1 MINGKLLLKHLTKM
15 LVTGD
20 LEEAGDL
27 IGLLARSHDR
37 VFTNQLI
44 QYARRNRV
52 SHILYKALVER
63 GLANSELAGILA
75 VDAGTIHESACHRDK
90 LLSLLV
96 EALEE
101 GGVDYVVFKTFNDL
115 GVVDVDIDVIIKPE
129 SYLDAVKI
137 LLEKGFKP
145 IDDLSKTYATG
156 FMVKDNPVIVD
167 LHTDITILGVPYVRR
182 ETLFSHKVRINY
194 KAKCSCC
201 PFNLNILDTHA
212 EALVRIGHSV
222 VKEAEIRLEDVSE
235 VLKAVKEKP
244 SELKK
249 LAKAEKLNFA
259 LLLFTEK
266 IRSELGI
273 SMEALEGDDEARALG
288 VLRGLVTRS
297 EDAPPYHLPRLASI
311 ITLLHRIHEIREDYS
326 VLRILSNIKYPRN
339 AAHIGGLLLK
349 RVGLHE

>member
-37 VFTNQLI
+37 DLMNQLI

-52 SHILYKALVER
+52 SHILYETLVEK

-115 GVVDVDIDVIIKPE
+115 GVVDVDIDIIVKPE

-194 KAKCSCC
+194 KAKCGC

-222 VKEAEIRLEDVSE
+222 VKEAEIRLEDISE

-249 LAKAEKLNFA
+249 LVEAEKLNLA
-259 LLLFTEK
+259 LLFFTEK
-266 IRSELGI
+266 IKSELGI

-297 EDAPPYHLPRLASI
+297 EDAPPYRLPRLTSI
-311 ITLLHRIHEIREDYS
+311 ITLLHRIHEMREDYS

-339 AAHIGGLLLK
+339 AAHIGRLLLK
-349 RVGLHE
+349 RVRLYE

>member
-1 MINGKLLLKHLTKM
+1 M

-27 IGLLARSHDR
+27 IGLLAGSRDR
-37 VFTNQLI
+37 VLMNQLI

-52 SHILYKALVER
+52 SHILYEALVER

-90 LLSLLV
+90 LLGLLV

-101 GGVDYVVFKTFNDL
+101 GGVDFVVFKTFNDL
-115 GVVDVDIDVIIKPE
+115 GIVDVDIDIIVKPE

-156 FMVKDNPVIVD
+156 FMVKDNPIIVD
-167 LHTDITILGVPYVRR
+167 LHTDVTILGVPYVSR

-194 KAKCSCC
+194 KAKCSRL
-201 PFNLNILDTHA
+201 FNLNILDTHA

-222 VKEAEIRLEDVSE
+222 VKEAEIRLEDISE

-249 LAKAEKLNFA
+249 LVKAEKLNFA
-259 LLLFTEK
+259 LLFFTEK
-266 IRSELGI
+266 IESELGI
-273 SMEALEGDDEARALG
+273 SMEALEGGDEPRALG

-297 EDAPPYHLPRLASI
+297 EEVPPYRLPRLASI

>member
-1 MINGKLLLKHLTKM
+1 MINGKLLLKHLTKV

-27 IGLLARSHDR
+27 IELLARSHER
-37 VFTNQLI
+37 VLVNQLI

-52 SHILYKALVER
+52 SHIFYGALLER
-63 GLANSELAGILA
+63 GIANSELAGILA

-115 GVVDVDIDVIIKPE
+115 GVVDVDIDIIVEPE

-167 LHTDITILGVPYVRR
+167 LHTDVTILGIPYVRR
-182 ETLFSHKVRINY
+182 ETMFSHKVRINY
-194 KAKCSCC
+194 KAKCSR

-222 VKEAEIRLEDVSE
+222 VKEAEIRLEDISE

-249 LAKAEKLNFA
+249 LVKAEKLNFA
-259 LLLFTEK
+259 LFFFTEK
-266 IRSELGI
+266 IESELGI

>member
-1 MINGKLLLKHLTKM
+1 MINGKLLLKHLTKV

-27 IGLLARSHDR
+27 IELLARSHER
-37 VFTNQLI
+37 VLMNQLI
-44 QYARRNRV
+44 RYARRNRV
-52 SHILYKALVER
+52 SHIFYGALLER
-63 GLANSELAGILA
+63 GIANSELAGILA

-115 GVVDVDIDVIIKPE
+115 GVVDVDIDIIVEPE

-167 LHTDITILGVPYVRR
+167 LHTDVTILGIPYVRR
-182 ETLFSHKVRINY
+182 ETMFSHKVRINY
-194 KAKCSCC
+194 KAKCSR

-222 VKEAEIRLEDVSE
+222 VKEAEIKLEDISE

-249 LAKAEKLNFA
+249 LVKAEKLNFA
-259 LLLFTEK
+259 LFFFTEK
-266 IRSELGI
+266 IESELGI